1 MSLTTDLHLLKHGI
15 EESEQ
20 KCQDNYLLKDIV
32 AMRAAIVFQDIET
45 LDFVKLESLF
55 GDCLRDITFDD
66 TSELD
71 IILVDQFKSSVYL
84 DNVLG
89 RIYSSAREIFLSRKL
104 FVTAINVLFDY
115 SCTQSIEFDWLYVP
129 NETLINRYQHRHVA
143 VFEQPRIQGSS
154 VLAGN
159 YVEDTGR
166 YKVSALGGTFD
177 HIHDGHKILLT
188 VAAFLTSNRLIVG
201 VTDEEL
207 LVKKK
212 YREYLECFDKRAQNV
227 QQFLHLLKPNLD
239 VQIVP
244 IKDVCGPT
252 GTVPEIECL
261 VVSRETVAGGEFV
274 NKTRLAKG
282 LSKLDISVVNV
293 LGGNEEDGWKEKLS
307 STELRKMLMQIKNNA
322 RN

>member
-1 MSLTTDLHLLKHGI
+1 MKT
-15 EESEQ
+15 
-20 KCQDNYLLKDIV
+20 
-32 AMRAAIVFQDIET
+32 AIVFQNVEA
-45 LDFVKLESLF
+45 LDFTRLESF
-55 GDCLRDITFDD
+55 FSDCLRDITFDD
-66 TSELD
+66 ASALY
-71 IILVDQFKSSVYL
+71 IILLDQFKSSEYL

-89 RIYSSAREIFLSRKL
+89 RIYSSAREIFLLRKL
-104 FVTAINVLFDY
+104 FVTAINVLFDC
-115 SCTQSIEFDWLYVP
+115 SSTQSIEFDWLYVP
-129 NETLINRYQHRHVA
+129 DEELLKCYRHRNA
-143 VFEQPRIQGSS
+143 SVFEQPTIQGSN
-154 VLAGN
+154 VFRGD
-159 YVEDTGR
+159 YVEDTNR

-188 VAAFLTSNRLIVG
+188 VAAFLTSDRLIVG

-212 YREYLECFDKRAQNV
+212 YREYLESFDKRARNV
-227 QQFLHLLKPNLD
+227 QEFLYLLKPSLD
-239 VQIVP
+239 TQIVP

-261 VVSRETVAGGEFV
+261 VVSRETIAGGEFV

-307 STELRKMLMQIKNNA
+307 STELRKMLMQIKNSA